1 MRLELITHTTD
12 ADVVIATAVLT
23 TTSKLKPS
31 TLFYRLKKDQKRVN
45 DILSRIEVQHGSIL
59 DHNRLCWILEAND
72 SEVLDIFLKH
82 RFFSFTKIDK
92 SKWLLSANFRTA
104 IRYIDKNKEDLF
116 SKALIDTIPNNLSM
130 ILYKIRGRIF

>member
-1 MRLELITHTTD
+1 LRLELISHTTD

-31 TLFYRLKKDQKRVN
+31 TLFYRLKKDRKRVI

-72 SEVLDIFLKH
+72 SEVLEIFLKH
-82 RFFSFTKIDK
+82 RFFSFTKLDK
-92 SKWLLSANFRTA
+92 SKWLLSANFRTT

-116 SKALIDTIPNNLSM
+116 GKALIDTIPNNLSM
-130 ILYKIRGRIF
+130 ILFKIRGRIF